1 MELPKQSNILVIAP
15 HPDDEILGLGG
26 TMKKLSDHGHN
37 VVVLLVAGHLP
48 PIYSEEVFIEHKK
61 QALKAHKIVGV
72 KESIFLEI
80 PATLVMMKQL
90 QILMARFIKLFKV

>member
-1 MELPKQSNILVIAP
+1 MDKKDKILVIAA

-48 PIYSEEVFIEHKK
+48 PLYSEEVFVEHKK
-61 QALKAHKIVGV
+61 QALEAHKIVGV
-72 KESIFLEI
+72 KESIFLE
-80 PATLVMMKQL
+80 
-90 QILMARFIKLFKV
+90 